1 MNMQSSRPTA
11 MRTLVGLSAAVLLS
25 GCASSQ
31 TNWEN
36 HQLALERQ
44 LDQHLYNLYKSDCKK
59 GLVDLSWVEKRGELT
74 EKAYQQCLTQFRG
87 DMNEE
92 SFHTA
97 VVQQLQA
104 SNLWFESAVW
114 LQQKGLFA
122 PLAKQQ
128 CEAQAETK
136 NEILYQPRVRY
147 PVVAARDGVE
157 GKVVIKAS
165 FDSQGFFKEVGE
177 LKSTPERVFER
188 AIMRNLPKT
197 VVCTNDGPREH
208 QWTVDFKLQKKP

>member
-1 MNMQSSRPTA
+1 MTIQSSLTTVFRSLA
-11 MRTLVGLSAAVLLS
+11 GLSAAVLLAS
-25 GCASSQ
+25 CASSQ
-31 TNWEN
+31 TKWEN
-36 HQLALERQ
+36 QQLALEQQ
-44 LDQHLYNLYKSDCKK
+44 LDQHLSTLYKSDCKR

-74 EKAYQQCLTQFRG
+74 EKAYQHCLTQFRG

-92 SFHTA
+92 SFHIA

-128 CEAQAETK
+128 CEAKAETK
-136 NEILYQPRVRY
+136 DDILYQPKVSY
-147 PVVAARDGVE
+147 PAAAARDGVE

-165 FDSQGFFKEVGE
+165 FDDQGFFKEVIE

-188 AIMRNLPKT
+188 AIMKNLPKT
-197 VVCTNDGPREH
+197 VVCTTDGPRDH
-208 QWTVDFKLQKKP
+208 QWTINFALQKKP